1 MIKSSLSR
9 RTFLVCNLVFLT
21 GLSLLC
27 VLPILNV
34 LAVSFSSAGA
44 AAAGEVRFW
53 PIDFNVKA
61 YEVVMKEGKFFGA
74 LGMSVERLV
83 LGTLINMVL
92 CVLTAYPLSKDSRRF
107 PLRTAY
113 AWIFVFTILFNGGLI
128 PWYLAVKQTHLL
140 DTIWALILP
149 GAVNVFN
156 IILML
161 NFFRGLP
168 KELEESSLID
178 GAGHLKTL
186 FLIFL
191 PISLPS
197 LATVTLFTMVGH
209 WNSWFDG
216 LMLMKSPERYP
227 LATYLQSI
235 EIDLSTLR
243 QLNLTDPDTARVVSN
258 RTGRAAQIF
267 MTALP
272 ILIVYP
278 FLQKYFVSGLVM
290 GSVKE

>member
-1 MIKSSLSR
+1 MYKLSWSR
-9 RTFLVCNLVFLT
+9 KTFLIFNYTFLIAM
-21 GLSLLC
+21 SVLC
-27 VLPILNV
+27 ILPLLNV

-44 AAAGEVRFW
+44 ALSGSVKFI
-53 PIDFNVKA
+53 PIDFNLKS
-61 YEVVMKEGKFFGA
+61 YEIVIQQGKFFTAFGV
-74 LGMSVERLV
+74 SVERLI
-83 LGTLINMVL
+83 LGTLVNMII
-92 CVLTAYPLSKDSRRF
+92 CVLTAYPLSKENHRF

-113 AWIFVFTILFNGGLI
+113 AWLFVFTILFSGGLI
-128 PWYLAVKQTHLL
+128 PTYLVVKQTHLL
-140 DTIWALILP
+140 GTIWSLVLP

-156 IILML
+156 VILML

-168 KELEESSLID
+168 KELEESALMD
-178 GAGHLKTL
+178 GANHLVTL
-186 FLIFL
+186 VKIYL

-216 LMLMKSPERYP
+216 LLYMRNPNDYP
-227 LATYLQSI
+227 LATYLQAI
-235 EIDLSTLR
+235 TIDAATLK
-243 QLNLTDPDTARVVSN
+243 NLTMNDPETARFVSD

-272 ILIVYP
+272 ILLVYP
-278 FLQKYFVSGLVM
+278 FLQKYFVKGLVL

>member
-1 MIKSSLSR
+1 MINQSLSR
-9 RTFLVCNLVFLT
+9 KVFMICNLVFLIA
-21 GLSLLC
+21 LSLLC

-44 AAAGEVRFW
+44 AAAGVVKFW
-53 PIDFNVKA
+53 PVDFNIKA
-61 YEVVMKEGKFFGA
+61 YEVVMKEGKFFNA
-74 LGMSVERLV
+74 LGISTERLI
-83 LGTLINMVL
+83 LGTVINMIL
-92 CVLTAYPLSKDSRRF
+92 CVLTAYPLSKESSRF
-107 PLRTAY
+107 PLRTTY
-113 AWIFVFTILFNGGLI
+113 AWVFVFTILFSGGLI

-140 DTIWALILP
+140 DTIWALLLP

-168 KELEESSLID
+168 KELEESSLMD
-178 GAGHLKTL
+178 GAGHLTTL
-186 FLIFL
+186 FRIYI

-216 LMLMKSPERYP
+216 LMLMKNPAHYP
-227 LATYLQSI
+227 LATYLQAN
-235 EIDLSTLR
+235 EIDLNTLR
-243 QLNLTDPDTARVVSN
+243 QLNLTDPSTAHMVSN

-272 ILIVYP
+272 ILLVYP
-278 FLQKYFVSGLVM
+278 FLQKYFVTGLVL